1 MSVTVFTVPVA
12 SALACLTVFAV
23 VSDGTE
29 PVASDAFLSYVSLY
43 ALLKLMSSNRLPS
56 HALYPSTLRKAK
68 RVTVAVAMYVPVYVS
83 HWPVCA
89 PSWNLL
95 PAGISGL
102 LTLVLMTVPTYPS
115 LSPCPFAVV
124 RVASC
129 AVSLPGSPMMTL
141 ILSRW
146 LESRLACLRL
156 HLYMTPGTVATS
168 W

>member
-1 MSVTVFTVPVA
+1 M
-12 SALACLTVFAV
+12 FAV

-43 ALLKLMSSNRLPS
+43 ALLKLMSSNRLPF
-56 HALYPSTLRKAK
+56 HALYPSTLWKAK
-68 RVTVAVAMYVPVYVS
+68 RVTVPVAMYVPVYVS

-89 PSWNLL
+89 PSWNLF
-95 PAGISGL
+95 SGL
-102 LTLVLMTVPTYPS
+102 LTLVLMTVPTLPS

-156 HLYMTPGTVATS
+156 HLYMAPGTVATS